1 MFSCCI
7 LPYHVY
13 GPQKPRSQNLFTRCK
28 GWLMSHTPHLWPFAR
43 RSSKIVPQEFGKDKT
58 HQSFLSLTLQEG
70 MMWHQADTSQRWAW
84 ALDASTVDNKP
95 FPRLWTVHNT
105 PLERLVAHL
114 VPAFLLGDTTFI
126 HSFLLTYI
134 AVATTQEVLDEFFNS
149 YRFILYC
156 RVDDAHTRRWK
167 KALAFILG
175 TWMESYPQ
183 DFCQPPHFPSLRR
196 VLAFLGCSM
205 PDSQVEHQ
213 ARLLLSQLLHP
224 EPSEAESQAP
234 APEKDPN
241 PAEHRPPAPTL
252 VPTAPQSHRSTSSTG
267 AASSLSPDGTS
278 SDGKTIHVLPGQAS
292 AASLEHNPE
301 HTGLFPTVRDQREN
315 ASTGRSQRDRSPRLF
330 GTQSQNW
337 LRITVPS
344 STE

>member
-13 GPQKPRSQNLFTRCK
+13 GPQTTRSQNLCTRFK
-28 GWLMSHTPHLWPFAR
+28 GWLTSHTPHLWPFAR
-43 RSSKIVPQEFGKDKT
+43 RSSK
-58 HQSFLSLTLQEG
+58 
-70 MMWHQADTSQRWAW
+70 
-84 ALDASTVDNKP
+84 ALDTSTVDKRS

-114 VPAFLLGDTTFI
+114 VPAFLLCDTTFI
-126 HSFLLTYI
+126 HSFLSTYTD
-134 AVATTQEVLDEFFNS
+134 VATTQEVLDEFFNS

-156 RVDDAHTRRWK
+156 RVDDAPTRLWK
-167 KALAFILG
+167 KALAFILRM
-175 TWMESYPQ
+175 WMESYPQ

-196 VLAFLGCSM
+196 VLAFLAFSM
-205 PDSQVEHQ
+205 PGSQVERQ

-241 PAEHRPPAPTL
+241 PDEYRPPAPTL
-252 VPTAPQSHRSTSSTG
+252 VPTTPQSHRSTSSTG

-278 SDGKTIHVLPGQAS
+278 SDGKTIHVLPAT
-292 AASLEHNPE
+292 SLSPW
-301 HTGLFPTVRDQREN
+301 TV
-315 ASTGRSQRDRSPRLF
+315 APPLMSP
-330 GTQSQNW
+330 
-337 LRITVPS
+337 PS
-344 STE
+344 PLPPVH

>member
-13 GPQKPRSQNLFTRCK
+13 GPQKHRSQNLFTRCK
-28 GWLMSHTPHLWPFAR
+28 GWLTSHTPHLWPFAR
-43 RSSKIVPQEFGKDKT
+43 RSSK
-58 HQSFLSLTLQEG
+58 
-70 MMWHQADTSQRWAW
+70 

-156 RVDDAHTRRWK
+156 RVDNAHTRRWK

-252 VPTAPQSHRSTSSTG
+252 VPTTPQSHRSTSSAT

-278 SDGKTIHVLPGQAS
+278 SDGKTIHVLPATSLSPWTVAPSLIS
-292 AASLEHNPE
+292 AP
-301 HTGLFPTVRDQREN
+301 
-315 ASTGRSQRDRSPRLF
+315 SPLPP
-330 GTQSQNW
+330 
-337 LRITVPS
+337 VH
-344 STE
+344 

>member
-13 GPQKPRSQNLFTRCK
+13 GPQTTRSQNLCTRFK
-28 GWLMSHTPHLWPFAR
+28 GWLTSHTPHLWPFAR
-43 RSSKIVPQEFGKDKT
+43 RSSKVFPQEFGKDKT
-58 HQSFLSLTLQEG
+58 DQSFLSLTIQEG
-70 MMWHQADTSQRWAW
+70 MMRHPADTSQRWAW
-84 ALDASTVDNKP
+84 ALDTSTVDKRS

-114 VPAFLLGDTTFI
+114 VPAFLLCDTTFI
-126 HSFLLTYI
+126 HSFLSTYTD
-134 AVATTQEVLDEFFNS
+134 VATTQEVLDEFFNS

-156 RVDDAHTRRWK
+156 RVDDAPTRLWK
-167 KALAFILG
+167 KALAFILRM
-175 TWMESYPQ
+175 WMESYPQ

-196 VLAFLGCSM
+196 VLAFLAFSM
-205 PDSQVEHQ
+205 PGSQVERQ

-241 PAEHRPPAPTL
+241 PDEYRPPAPTL
-252 VPTAPQSHRSTSSTG
+252 VPTTPQSHRSTSSTG

-278 SDGKTIHVLPGQAS
+278 SDGKTIHVLPAT
-292 AASLEHNPE
+292 SLSPW
-301 HTGLFPTVRDQREN
+301 TV
-315 ASTGRSQRDRSPRLF
+315 APPLMSP
-330 GTQSQNW
+330 
-337 LRITVPS
+337 PS
-344 STE
+344 PLPPVH

>member
-13 GPQKPRSQNLFTRCK
+13 GPQKTRSHNPFTRFK
-28 GWLMSHTPHLWPFAR
+28 GWLTSHTPHLWPFAR
-43 RSSKIVPQEFGKDKT
+43 RSSKVVPQEFGKDKT
-58 HQSFLSLTLQEG
+58 HQSFLSLTIQEG
-70 MMWHQADTSQRWAW
+70 MMRHPADTSQRWAW
-84 ALDASTVDNKP
+84 ALDASTVVKSP
-95 FPRLWTVHNT
+95 FPRLWTVHDT
-105 PLERLVAHL
+105 ALDSLVDHL

-126 HSFLLTYI
+126 RSFLLTYI
-134 AVATTQEVLDEFFNS
+134 AVATTQQVLDEIFNS
-149 YRFILYC
+149 YRFILFC
-156 RVDDAHTRRWK
+156 RVDDAPTRLWK

-183 DFCQPPHFPSLRR
+183 DFCQPPDFPSLRR

-234 APEKDPN
+234 APEKDPK
-241 PAEHRPPAPTL
+241 PAEYRPPAPTL
-252 VPTAPQSHRSTSSTG
+252 VPTTPQSHRPTSSTG

-278 SDGKTIHVLPGQAS
+278 SDGKTIHVLPVTSLSPWNAAPPLIS
-292 AASLEHNPE
+292 AP
-301 HTGLFPTVRDQREN
+301 
-315 ASTGRSQRDRSPRLF
+315 SPLPP
-330 GTQSQNW
+330 
-337 LRITVPS
+337 VH
-344 STE
+344 